1 MAICCVCSLILY
13 FKYANGLPLKTKH
26 IVSHWDFK
34 KSHKLLSSANAFM
47 VLLKQ
52 KTEKRFKQVLKLEQ
66 LVKRISW
73 TVREFCS
80 LRAVLY
86 RHT

>member
-1 MAICCVCSLILY
+1 
-13 FKYANGLPLKTKH
+13 
-26 IVSHWDFK
+26 
-34 KSHKLLSSANAFM
+34 M

-52 KTEKRFKQVLKLEQ
+52 KTEKRSKQVLKLEQ